1 MAAPEKQQVPLE
13 RYRDIGI
20 IAHIDAGK
28 TTTTERILYYT
39 GITHKIGEVH
49 EGAAVMD
56 WMVQEQER
64 GITITSAATTCFW
77 RDHRI
82 NLIDTPGHVD
92 FTIEVER
99 SLRVL
104 DGAVVVFDSV
114 AGVEPQTET
123 VWRQAN
129 TYSVPRICFINKM
142 DRDGANFK
150 KCVSEIRS
158 QLVCEPLVIA
168 FPIGSQKEFG
178 GIIDIVR
185 MKSMIWKDESKG
197 AQYNLEEIP
206 ADLLDE
212 AKMYRA
218 ELLDTIEALYE
229 LPANFHEL
237 EGEELENVI
246 RNCIRRGTLEF
257 TFVPVICGSAFKN
270 KGVQLLLDC
279 VVDYLPSPLDIGAVD
294 GTDPSEQ
301 ITLEDGSTA
310 LKPLSREPSTSE
322 PFCGL
327 VFKIMR
333 DPHVGSISF
342 MRVYSGTI
350 KSGDTVLNMRTKD
363 KTRIGRI
370 LLMHANTRE
379 EISGAGPGDVI
390 ALCGLKDSMTGDTLS
405 DVERPIVL
413 ERINI
418 PEPVIS
424 LSVEP
429 KTKND
434 RDKLSLALSS
444 LSREDPSLRVT
455 FNEETGQTV
464 LHGVGELHL
473 EIIVDRLRREFKVE
487 VNTQNPQVA
496 YREAIKK
503 ETTIKY
509 THKKQS
515 GGSGQFA
522 SIEAVVVPGEPGTGF
537 KFVNDITHGRIP
549 SEYIPGVE
557 KGFREAVKAGYY
569 GYPVEDV
576 IVSLKDGGYHE
587 VDSSVLAFQIA
598 ARDAFQENIKEK
610 KLLTALL
617 EPIMKIEVVT
627 HKDYSGSIQGDLNS
641 KNGLITG
648 EDTKPGDVV
657 CIKANVPLE
666 KMFGYIKNLRSISSG
681 RASFSMEFS
690 HYAEAKPGTVK
701 EVAERRTLKT

>member
-1 MAAPEKQQVPLE
+1 MNQVPLE

-28 TTTTERILYYT
+28 TTTTERILFYT

-49 EGAAVMD
+49 DGQATMD

-150 KCVSEIRS
+150 KCLTDIRT
-158 QLVCEPLVIA
+158 QLSCEPVVIA
-168 FPIGSQKEFG
+168 FPIGSQKEFA
-178 GIIDIVR
+178 GIIDVVR
-185 MKSMIWKDESKG
+185 MKAMIWKDETKG
-197 AQYNLEEIP
+197 AQYVLEDIP
-206 ADLLDE
+206 ADLKDDAE
-212 AKMYRA
+212 IYRN
-218 ELLDTIEALYE
+218 ELVDLLEALFSDDKDW
-229 LPANFHEL
+229 PANFRDMSV
-237 EGEELENVI
+237 EEVDPI
-246 RNCIRRGTLEF
+246 IRRYIRAGTLKFE
-257 TFVPVICGSAFKN
+257 FVPVICGSAFKN

-279 VVDYLPSPLDIGAVD
+279 VIDYLPSPLDIGAVE
-294 GTDPSEQ
+294 GTDPDDTA
-301 ITLEDGSTA
+301 ITLKRDPDPKT
-310 LKPLSREPSTSE
+310 

-327 VFKIMR
+327 IFKIMR
-333 DPHVGSISF
+333 DPHVGSLSF
-342 MRVYSGTI
+342 MRVYSGKI
-350 KSGDTVLNMRTKD
+350 ASGDTVINMRTED
-363 KTRIGRI
+363 KIRVGRI

-379 EISGAGPGDVI
+379 EITGAGPGDVV
-390 ALCGLKDSMTGDTLS
+390 ALCGLKDSITGDTLS
-405 DVERPIVL
+405 DIENQIIL
-413 ERINI
+413 EKINI

-424 LSVEP
+424 ISVEP
-429 KTKND
+429 KTKSD
-434 RDKLSLALSS
+434 RDKLSVALAS

-473 EIIVDRLRREFKVE
+473 EIIVDRLKREFKVE

-503 ETTIKY
+503 EALIKY
-509 THKKQS
+509 VHKKQS
-515 GGSGQFA
+515 GGAGQFA
-522 SIEAVVVPGEPGTGF
+522 GIEAVIAPGEPGAGF
-537 KFVNDITHGRIP
+537 KFINDITHGRIP

-557 KGFREAVKAGYY
+557 KGFKESVRAGYY
-569 GYPVEDV
+569 GYTIED
-576 IVSLKDGGYHE
+576 IIITLKDGSYHD

-598 ARDAFQENIKEK
+598 ARDGFGESLKER
-610 KLLTALL
+610 KLMTELL
-617 EPIMKIEVVT
+617 EPIMKVEIVT
-627 HKDYSGSIQGDLNS
+627 HKDYSGSIQGDISS
-641 KNGLITG
+641 KGGIITG
-648 EDTKPGDVV
+648 EDLKPGDVV
-657 CIKANVPLE
+657 CLKANVPLE

-681 RASFSMEFS
+681 RASFSMTFS
-690 HYAEAKPGTVK
+690 HYAPARK
-701 EVAERRTLKT
+701 EVLEKRSLKS